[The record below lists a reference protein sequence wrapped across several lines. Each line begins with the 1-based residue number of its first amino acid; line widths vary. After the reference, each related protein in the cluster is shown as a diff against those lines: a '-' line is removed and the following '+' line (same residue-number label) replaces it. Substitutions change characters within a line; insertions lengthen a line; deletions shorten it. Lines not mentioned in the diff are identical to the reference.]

1 MKNLKTTIS
10 ILTISLI
17 AIFTSCKKTST
28 TNSAASSGGSVTA
41 TIGSVSFNAASA
53 NISKV
58 SNIVTVQGAQADGS
72 SIQIQVSGLGSQ
84 YVPTAA
90 TYNLDPNAGNN
101 GNYVGTAVYMASVVG
116 TTAGKTYASGGC
128 DASLPRSGFVPNGSV
143 TFTEISSTKIAGTFK
158 FNAAQL
164 NDCGDVKV
172 ISTGSF
178 SKTF

>member
-1 MKNLKTTIS
+1 MKNLKTAIF
-10 ILTISLI
+10 ILAISLI
-17 AIFTSCKKTST
+17 TIFTSCKKTSA

-53 NISKV
+53 NIAKI
-58 SNIVTVQGAQADGS
+58 SNTITVQGVQADGS
-72 SIQIQVSGLGSQ
+72 SIQIQISGLGSQ

-90 TYNLDPNAGNN
+90 TYNLDPAAGNN
-101 GNYVGTAVYMASVVG
+101 GNFVGSASYMAPVSG
-116 TTAGKTYASGGC
+116 STAGKTYASGGC
-128 DASLPRSGFVPNGSV
+128 DASLPRAGFVPNGSV
-143 TFTEISSTKIAGTFK
+143 TFTEISATKIAGTFK

-172 ISTGSF
+172 ISTGTF

>member
-1 MKNLKTTIS
+1 MKNFKTTIL
-10 ILTISLI
+10 IVAISLI

-101 GNYVGTAVYMASVVG
+101 GNYVGTAVYMAAVSG

-178 SKTF
+178 TKTF

>member
-1 MKNLKTTIS
+1 MKNLKTTIAMLAIAS
-10 ILTISLI
+10 I
-17 AIFTSCKKTST
+17 AIFTSCKKTSS

-41 TIGSVSFNAASA
+41 AIGSVSFNAASA

-90 TYNLDPNAGNN
+90 TYNLDPAAGNN
-101 GNYVGTAVYMASVVG
+101 GNFVGTAVYMAPLSG

-128 DASLPRSGFVPNGSV
+128 DASLPRAGFVPNGSV
-143 TFTEISSTKIAGTFK
+143 TFTEISATKIAGTFK

-164 NDCGDVKV
+164 NDCGDVKL